1 MSNISE
7 SESLPPPPTQFNS
20 ETGEEITGLKVMR
33 AFFDVVI
40 LFKETLCS
48 RYQSNYSFL
57 KFQSCCQKL

>member
-33 AFFDVVI
+33 AVFIIVI
-40 LFKETLCS
+40 LRKETSLQETTLCS
-48 RYQSNYSFL
+48 RYQSN
-57 KFQSCCQKL
+57 